1 MKSMKSSLLF
11 IVAFVGS
18 FSLIH
23 LKQMASAETG
33 KIVFTLLR
41 DGNGGIYIIDDNGKN
56 LRQLTDHLAHDS
68 YPAWLPDGRHI
79 VFRSNRNKDSSIYT
93 MDLDGKNI
101 KRIVGLD
108 GRQAVSPAVSPNGQ
122 WIAQTPD
129 EILLL
134 VAIDGLQQREIHWEG
149 PQGVTG
155 MAAWSPDA
163 KRLAFTIRIL
173 GMRNIPGVP
182 NDIYVVDITG
192 ENLQQLTAHPAPDRH
207 PAWSP
212 DGQWIAFQSER
223 DGDSAI
229 YRLEVDGANPKW
241 LANGRRPEW
250 SPDGQ
255 QIAFVSRREGIGG
268 IFIMDRDGENIRLL
282 VEGGDHPAWF
292 GSQLAVS
299 DAGKWITL
307 WGQMKREPIVAS
319 SD

>member
-1 MKSMKSSLLF
+1 MKSMKTSLLF

-41 DGNGGIYIIDDNGKN
+41 DGNGGIYIIDDNGEN

-79 VFRSNRNKDSSIYT
+79 AFCSNRDGASRIFT
-93 MDLDGKNI
+93 MDLAGKNI
-101 KRIVGLD
+101 KRIVEAI
-108 GRQAVSPAVSPNGQ
+108 GRAAVSPNGR
-122 WIAQTPD
+122 WIALTS
-129 EILLL
+129 EGILLL
-134 VAIDGLQQREIHWEG
+134 VDIDGLQQREIHWEG
-149 PQGVTG
+149 PQGITG
-155 MAAWSPDA
+155 MAAWSPDG
-163 KRLAFTIRIL
+163 KRLAFTIRIP

-182 NDIYVVDITG
+182 NDIYVVDING
-192 ENLQQLTAHPAPDRH
+192 ENLQQLTAHPASDRH

-212 DGQWIAFQSER
+212 DRQWIAFQSER
-223 DGDSAI
+223 DGGNAV
-229 YRLEVDGANPKW
+229 YLMEADGANPKR

-282 VEGGDHPAWF
+282 VEDGDHPAWF
-292 GSQLAVS
+292 GSKLAVS
-299 DAGKWITL
+299 DAGNWITL
-307 WGQMKREPIVAS
+307 WGQIKREPIVTS

>member
-1 MKSMKSSLLF
+1 MKNMKRILLF
-11 IVAFVGS
+11 VIAFVGS
-18 FSLIH
+18 LLLISP
-23 LKQMASAETG
+23 KPIANAEGG
-33 KIVFTLLR
+33 KIAFTLLR
-41 DGNGGIYIIDDNGKN
+41 DGNGGIYIIDDNGEN

-68 YPAWLPDGRHI
+68 YPVWLPDGRHI
-79 VFRSNRNKDSSIYT
+79 AFNSNRDGASSIFT
-93 MDLDGKNI
+93 MDLAGKNI
-101 KRIVGLD
+101 KRIVEAI
-108 GRQAVSPAVSPNGQ
+108 GRAVVSPNGR
-122 WIAQTPD
+122 WIALTPD

-134 VAIDGLQQREIHWEG
+134 VDIDGLKRREIHWDG

-155 MAAWSPDA
+155 MAAWSPDS
-163 KRLAFTIRIL
+163 KRLAFTIRIP

-192 ENLQQLTAHPAPDRH
+192 ENLQQLTDHPASDRL

-223 DGDSAI
+223 DGDQTI
-229 YRLEVDGANPKW
+229 YWIEADGANPKR

-250 SPDGQ
+250 SPDSQ
-255 QIAFVSRREGIGG
+255 QIAFVSHREGIGG
-268 IFIMDRDGENIRLL
+268 IFIMDRDGGNIRLL
-282 VEGGDHPAWF
+282 VEDGDHPAWF

-299 DAGKWITL
+299 DVGKWITL

>member
-41 DGNGGIYIIDDNGKN
+41 DGNGGIYIIDDNGEN
-56 LRQLTDHLAHDS
+56 LQQLTDHLAHDS

-79 VFRSNRNKDSSIYT
+79 AFCSNRDGASSIFT
-93 MDLDGKNI
+93 MDLAGKNI
-101 KRIVGLD
+101 KRIVEAI
-108 GRQAVSPAVSPNGQ
+108 GRPAVSPNGR
-122 WIAQTPD
+122 WIAQTS
-129 EILLL
+129 EGILFL
-134 VAIDGLQQREIHWEG
+134 VDIDGLQQREIHWEG

-155 MAAWSPDA
+155 MAAWSPDG

-182 NDIYVVDITG
+182 NDIYVIDING
-192 ENLQQLTAHPAPDRH
+192 ENLQQLTVHPAPDRH
-207 PAWSP
+207 PTWSP

-255 QIAFVSRREGIGG
+255 QIAFVSHREGIGG

-299 DAGKWITL
+299 DAGKWLAL

>member
-1 MKSMKSSLLF
+1 MKSMKTSLLF

-18 FSLIH
+18 FFLIH
-23 LKQMASAETG
+23 PNQMASAETG

-41 DGNGGIYIIDDNGKN
+41 GGNGGIYIIDNNGEN

-79 VFRSNRNKDSSIYT
+79 AFRSNRDGDVSIYT

-101 KRIVGLD
+101 KRVVDSI
-108 GRQAVSPAVSPNGQ
+108 GRPAVSPNGQ
-122 WIAQTPD
+122 WIALTS
-129 EILLL
+129 EGILLL
-134 VAIDGLQQREIHWEG
+134 VDIDGLQQREIHWEG

-155 MAAWSPDA
+155 KDACWSPDS
-163 KRLAFTIRIL
+163 KRLAFTIRIP

-192 ENLQQLTAHPAPDRH
+192 ENLQQLTDHPAPDLY

-223 DGDSAI
+223 DGDRAI
-229 YRLEVDGANPKW
+229 YWMEADGANPKR

-250 SPDGQ
+250 SPDSQ
-255 QIAFVSRREGIGG
+255 QIAFVSHREGIGG
-268 IFIMDRDGENIRLL
+268 IFIMDRDGGNIRLL
-282 VEGGDHPAWF
+282 VEDGDHPAWF
-292 GSQLAVS
+292 GSKLGVS

-307 WGQMKREPIVAS
+307 WGQMKR
-319 SD
+319 

>member
-1 MKSMKSSLLF
+1 MKSMKTSLLF

-41 DGNGGIYIIDDNGKN
+41 GGNGGIYIIDDNGEN
-56 LRQLTDHLAHDS
+56 LRQLTDHLAHDF

-79 VFRSNRNKDSSIYT
+79 AFRSNRDGALSIYT
-93 MDLDGKNI
+93 MDLAGKNI
-101 KRIVGLD
+101 KRIVEAI
-108 GRQAVSPAVSPNGQ
+108 GRPAVSPDGR
-122 WIAQTPD
+122 WIALTPD

-134 VAIDGLQQREIHWEG
+134 VDIDGLQQREIHWEG

-155 MAAWSPDA
+155 KAACWSPDG

-182 NDIYVVDITG
+182 NDIYVVDING
-192 ENLQQLTAHPAPDRH
+192 ENLQQLTAHPASDRH

-212 DGQWIAFQSER
+212 NGQWIAFQSER
-223 DGDSAI
+223 DGGNAV
-229 YRLEVDGANPKW
+229 YLMEADGANPKR

-250 SPDGQ
+250 SPDSQ
-255 QIAFVSRREGIGG
+255 QIAFVSHREGIGG
-268 IFIMDRDGENIRLL
+268 IFIMDRDGGNIRLL
-282 VEGGDHPAWF
+282 VEDGDHPAWF
-292 GSQLAVS
+292 GSKLAVS

-307 WGQMKREPIVAS
+307 WGQMKR
-319 SD
+319 